1 MTAQRTKIHFHLPH
15 RFIGFMERK
24 LPMENIIYF
33 IENQV
38 YISLNLPSE
47 FDRKVLPSYQFHN
60 SFFNSGDLF
69 FGVLVYMQQQQ
80 NCSYKIFHRHVQIL
94 CDRSSKDCAVFL
106 FLF

>member
-1 MTAQRTKIHFHLPH
+1 
-15 RFIGFMERK
+15 MERK